1 MNKRIEHKNY
11 PDYCKVYTFKEQTQF
26 QKGTEEVIYE
36 GECVKYGSSQMRK
49 FVNGN
54 VIKADFCVDIP
65 YIVPNI
71 RSGRKIDVVDAQGS
85 FLKCE
90 IVLGFADT
98 VFGLGTTVF
107 FNVAMN

>member
-1 MNKRIEHKNY
+1 MNKRIEHHNY
-11 PDYCKVYTFKEQTQF
+11 PDYCKIYTFKGQTQF
-26 QKGTEEVIYE
+26 SEGEKVVIYE

-65 YIVPNI
+65 YVVSNI
-71 RSGRKIDVVDAQGS
+71 TSGKRIDAFDAQGK
-85 FLKCE
+85 FLDCE

>member
-1 MNKRIEHKNY
+1 MNYRIEHHNY
-11 PDYCKVYTFKEQTQF
+11 PDHCKIYTMSEQTQF
-26 QKGTEEVIYE
+26 KKGEEIVLYC

-65 YIVPNI
+65 YVVHDIY
-71 RSGRKIDVVDAQGS
+71 SGMKLDVRDSQGV
-85 FLKCE
+85 FKGCE
-90 IVLGFADT
+90 IVLAFAES
-98 VFGLGTTVF
+98 VFGMGTTVF

>member
-1 MNKRIEHKNY
+1 MNKRINHHNY
-11 PDYCKVYTFKEQTQF
+11 PDCCKVYSFEEQTQF
-26 QKGTEEVIYE
+26 SKGSERVIYE

-65 YIVPNI
+65 YII
-71 RSGRKIDVVDAQGS
+71 RDIYSGMKIDVYDAQGD
-85 FLKCE
+85 FEGCE
-90 IVLGFADT
+90 IVLAFADT
-98 VFGLGTTVF
+98 VYGLGTTIF